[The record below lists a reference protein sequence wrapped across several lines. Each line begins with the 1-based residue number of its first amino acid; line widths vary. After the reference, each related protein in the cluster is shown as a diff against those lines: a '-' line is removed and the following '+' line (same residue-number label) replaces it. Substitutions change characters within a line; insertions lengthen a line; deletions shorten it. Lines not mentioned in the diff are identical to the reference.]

1 MTRVQK
7 MNKKKILV
15 VDDEPDM
22 LKLISFQFEKS
33 GYIVIKAVNGEEA
46 LRLMRNEKPDLVILD
61 FLMPVM
67 TGDEVC
73 KKSKID
79 EALKNIPILLF
90 TVNTDTMTVEKAKNF
105 GASYCMTKP
114 FDPEELMNKVEHILT
129 ERVHRGPIVDE

>member
-73 KKSKID
+73 KKSKND
-79 EALKNIPILLF
+79 EALKI
-90 TVNTDTMTVEKAKNF
+90 A
-105 GASYCMTKP
+105 
-114 FDPEELMNKVEHILT
+114 
-129 ERVHRGPIVDE
+129 